1 MAEYSSFLPFFIW
14 VLRDF
19 SLNLNSKAP
28 QYEFHFYVFNFSLFS
43 EYLTSC
49 LTPVEGANE
58 SENDIRT
65 TLASYFKER
74 DCHCLVKPLN
84 DENQL
89 KEIAN
94 VPVKKMK
101 PLFM

>member
-1 MAEYSSFLPFFIW
+1 
-14 VLRDF
+14 
-19 SLNLNSKAP
+19 
-28 QYEFHFYVFNFSLFS
+28 
-43 EYLTSC
+43 
-49 LTPVEGANE
+49 LTPIQDENE
-58 SENDIRT
+58 EKDNEIRAVLST
-65 TLASYFKER
+65 YFKDR

-101 PLFM
+101 PLFMYIKTLLKKCLYL